1 MVVGVYGLGRFGSF
15 WASVLSHHFP
25 VKGYSRN
32 PDRAAPANV
41 VKASEDEVLGADV
54 LFLTVAISAMEE
66 VLRRIGQRVGKNTL
80 VFDTCSVKIIPV
92 ELMKKYL
99 PPDVQII
106 GTHPMFGPDSGRNGV
121 DGLPI
126 VFCPVRVS
134 EQNANEWRRLFSSM
148 GLSVKERTPEEHD
161 REVAHTQGI
170 THFIG
175 RVLQDLNLAPS
186 DIATVGYTR
195 LLEIIEQT
203 CNDPWQLFLD
213 LQRYNPYTAQMRVA
227 LYTSLKKIKDLL
239 ETSLDSSTPPK

>member
-32 PDRAAPANV
+32 PDRQVSPSIA
-41 VKASEDEVLGADV
+41 KASEAEVLACDV

-66 VLRRIGQRVGKNTL
+66 VLRRIGPRISRDTL

-99 PPDVQII
+99 SPEVQII

-121 DGLPI
+121 EGLPL
-126 VFCPVRVS
+126 VYCPVRVS
-134 EQNANEWRRLFSSM
+134 EANADEWRRLFRSM
-148 GLSVKERTPEEHD
+148 GLNVKDRTPEEHD

-186 DIATVGYTR
+186 DIATVGYAK

-213 LQRYNPYTAQMRVA
+213 LQRYNPYTAEMRVA

-239 ETSLDSSTPPK
+239 ETSLDSATPPQ